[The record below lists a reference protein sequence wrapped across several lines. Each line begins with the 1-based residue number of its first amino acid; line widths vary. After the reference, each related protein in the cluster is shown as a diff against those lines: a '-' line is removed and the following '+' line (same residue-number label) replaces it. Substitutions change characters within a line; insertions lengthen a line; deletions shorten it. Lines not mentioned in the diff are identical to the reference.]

1 MIALYLRLSMA
12 DGDLGKDG
20 KEESNSIENQRVL
33 LQNFVESRNDLIG
46 EITEYVDDGYSG
58 TNFDRP
64 AFKQMLEDAKK
75 GKIHTILVKDLSRLG
90 RDYIGVGDYL
100 EQIFP
105 VLGIRLI
112 AVNSMYDSNDYIGKT
127 MGLEISI
134 SNLVNSLYSKDL
146 SKKYRSAIRTK
157 WKQGKSTAGRLPFG
171 YKKDEADRSKWV
183 IDREAADYVRIIF
196 DKALLGWNTS
206 RIADHMNEIGAPTP
220 GRYKEEHLENYMQW
234 NRQVRDEEWL
244 WDTYKVWRILK
255 CYAYTGALVQ
265 GTTSVIHV
273 GSRSRRSVP
282 KKDQVIIP
290 DIHPAIVTAEEW
302 EEAQAA
308 IRTTAQYSMPQKTGF
323 PLTGKIICGNCGLN
337 MSYNDH
343 GTPSIC
349 CNHRRSVGR
358 HSKCDGTVYEAKHIV
373 GTVSHALRTKL
384 AMFQTLNEILQG
396 DRENKGKA
404 DPEHN
409 RMLERELENLK
420 AKKIYLY
427 ESYAEGHIGKEEY
440 LNKKQEMSEQIQDLE
455 QKKSALSLAIKESND
470 LLTGVGQM
478 AAQAEGITD
487 DFAITVEMA
496 ETFIETVVI
505 YDPKHI
511 EVRLTFEDLL
521 QEAVEKAGEIL
532 KQNENGEEIA

>member
-12 DGDLGKDG
+12 DGDLGKDD
-20 KEESNSIENQRVL
+20 KEESNSIENQRLL
-33 LQNFVESRNDLIG
+33 LQGFVESREDLAG
-46 EITEYVDDGYSG
+46 ETTEYVDDGYSG

-64 AFKQMLEDAKK
+64 GFKRMLEDAKK
-75 GKIHTILVKDLSRLG
+75 GRIHTILVKDLSRLG

-157 WKQGKSTAGRLPFG
+157 WNQGKSTSGRLPFG
-171 YKKDEADRSKWV
+171 YKKDEEDRSKWV
-183 IDREAADYVRIIF
+183 IDPEAAGYVRIIF

-206 RIADHMNEIGAPTP
+206 RIADYMNEMGAPTP
-220 GRYKEEHLENYMQW
+220 GRYKEEHQDNYMQW
-234 NRQVRDEEWL
+234 NRQVKDEEWL

-255 CYAYTGALVQ
+255 CYSYTGALVQ
-265 GTTSVIHV
+265 GTTAVIHV

-290 DIHPAIVTAEEW
+290 DIHPPIVTVEEW

-308 IRTTAQYSMPQKTGF
+308 IRTTAHYSMPQKTGF

-337 MSYNDH
+337 MSYHDY

-358 HSKCDGTVYEAKHIV
+358 HSKCDRTVYEAKQII

-384 AMFQTLNEILQG
+384 AMFQTLNEALQG
-396 DRENKGKA
+396 N
-404 DPEHN
+404 PEHKEN
-409 RMLERELENLK
+409 AASEQSRMLERELENLK

-440 LNKKQEMSEQIQDLE
+440 LNKKQEMAEQMEALE
-455 QKKSALSLAIKESND
+455 QKRSALASAIEEND
-470 LLTGVGQM
+470 GLISGVGQI
-478 AAQAEGITD
+478 AAQAEGITGD
-487 DFAITVEMA
+487 YTLTMEMA
-496 ETFIETVVI
+496 DTFIDTVVI

-511 EVRLTFEDLL
+511 EVRFTFEDLL
-521 QEAVEKAGEIL
+521 REAGEKVDEIL
-532 KQNENGEEIA
+532 KQKEGEETA